1 MKDSALGAECDDD
14 DCGMHVVWHVSF
26 FFFNLLTYFF
36 NFLTRI

>member
-26 FFFNLLTYFF
+26 FLTY
-36 NFLTRI
+36 